1 MLTAEDLDRARRLV
15 NAHMP
20 PTPQYR
26 WPLVEDAAGSEVWVK
41 HENHTPTGA
50 FKLRGGIVYMAE
62 LRATRPEVRGVIS
75 ATRGNHGQSLARAG
89 TAQGLE
95 VTVCVPRT
103 NSPEKNALM
112 RAFGARLIEHGE
124 DFDAAR
130 AQARELA
137 ASESLHMAPS
147 YHPWLVRGVA
157 TYAAELFDEAG
168 ALDAVYVPIGM
179 GSGISGLIAV
189 RDLLGLPT
197 EIVGVVAEGAPAYK
211 LSFEAG
217 AVVPTSSARTF
228 ADGMAC
234 RDPDPEALAY
244 IRQGAARVLALADDE
259 IAEAVRLLY
268 RATHNLAEGAGAAAL
283 AGLMKERGRMA
294 NKRCGVILCGGNIDA
309 PAMADILA
317 GRTPAPF

>member
-1 MLTAEDLDRARRLV
+1 MLTPDDLDRARRLV
-15 NAHMP
+15 NADMP

-26 WPLVEDAAGSEVWVK
+26 WPLIEQAVGAEVWVK

-50 FKLRGGIVYMAE
+50 FKIRGGLVYMAE
-62 LRATRPEVRGVIS
+62 LRATRPQLSGVVS

-89 TAQGLE
+89 AAHGLA
-95 VTVCVPRT
+95 VTICVPHG
-103 NSPEKNALM
+103 NSPEKNEAM
-112 RAFGARLIEHGE
+112 RALGARLIENGA

-130 AQARELA
+130 AQARALA
-137 ASESLHMAPS
+137 EEEGLHMAPS
-147 YHPWLVRGVA
+147 WHPWLVRGVA
-157 TYAAELFDEAG
+157 TYAAELFDAVG

-189 RDLLGLPT
+189 RDLLGLAT

-217 AVVPTSSARTF
+217 EPVPTSTAQTF

-234 RDPDPEALAY
+234 RAPDPEALAY
-244 IRQGAARVLALADDE
+244 IRGGAARVLALGDDAIADA
-259 IAEAVRLLY
+259 IRLIY

-283 AGLMKERGRMA
+283 AGLMHERARMA
-294 NKRCGVILCGGNIDA
+294 GRRTGVVLCGGNIDA
-309 PAMADILA
+309 PVMAEVLA

>member
-1 MLTAEDLDRARRLV
+1 MLTSDDLDRAQRVV
-15 NAHMP
+15 NADMP

-26 WPLVEDAAGSEVWVK
+26 WPLIEQAVGAEVWVK

-50 FKLRGGIVYMAE
+50 FKIRGGLVYMAE
-62 LRATRPEVRGVIS
+62 LRATRPAVSGVVS

-89 TAQGLE
+89 AAHGVG
-95 VTVCVPRT
+95 VTICVPYG
-103 NSPEKNALM
+103 NSPEKNAAM
-112 RAFGARLIEHGE
+112 RALGARLIEDGA

-130 AQARELA
+130 ARATALA
-137 ASESLHMAPS
+137 TAEDLHLAPS

-157 TYAAELFDEAG
+157 TYAAELFDAAG

-189 RDLLGLPT
+189 RDLLGLAT

-217 AVVPTSSARTF
+217 AVVPSAAAHTF

-234 RDPDPEALAY
+234 RAPDPEALAY
-244 IRQGAARVLALADDE
+244 IRGGAARVLALDDDAIADA
-259 IAEAVRLLY
+259 IRLLY

-283 AGLMKERGRMA
+283 AGLMHERARLAG
-294 NKRCGVILCGGNIDA
+294 KRAGVVLCGGNIDA
-309 PAMADILA
+309 PVMAEVLA
-317 GRTPAPF
+317 GRTPAAF

>member
-1 MLTAEDLDRARRLV
+1 MLTAEELDRTRRLV

-26 WPLVEDAAGSEVWVK
+26 WPLVEAAAGCEVWVK

-50 FKLRGGIVYMAE
+50 FKIRGGLVYMAE
-62 LRATRPEVRGVIS
+62 LAATRPEVTGVVS

-89 TAQGLE
+89 AAHGIA
-95 VTVCVPRT
+95 VTICVPRT
-103 NSPEKNALM
+103 NSPEKNAAM
-112 RAFGARLIEHGE
+112 RALGARLIEHGD

-130 AQARELA
+130 AHARALA
-137 ASESLHMAPS
+137 EAEGLPMAPS

-157 TYAAELFDEAG
+157 TYAAELFDAAG

-217 AVVPTSSARTF
+217 AVVPTSEARTF

-234 RDPDPEALAY
+234 REPDPEALAY
-244 IRQGAARVLALADDE
+244 IRTGAARVLTLADDE
-259 IAEAVRLLY
+259 IAEAVRRLY

-283 AGLMKERGRMA
+283 AGLLKERERMA
-294 NKRCGVILCGGNIDA
+294 GKRAGVVLCGGNIDA
-309 PAMADILA
+309 PVMAEILA
-317 GRTPAPF
+317 GGTPAPF

>member
-1 MLTAEDLDRARRLV
+1 MITADDLDRARRLV

-20 PTPQYR
+20 ATPQYR
-26 WPLVEDAAGSEVWVK
+26 WPLVEEATGCEVWVK

-50 FKLRGGIVYMAE
+50 FKLRGGLVYMAE
-62 LRATRPEVRGVIS
+62 LRAARPELRGVIS

-89 TAQGLE
+89 AAHGLA

-103 NSPEKNALM
+103 NSPEKNAAM

-130 AQARELA
+130 AGAMALA
-137 ASESLHMAPS
+137 EAEGLHLAPS

-197 EIVGVVAEGAPAYK
+197 EIVGVVAAGAPAYK
-211 LSFEAG
+211 LSFESD
-217 AVVPTSSARTF
+217 AVVATSSARTF
-228 ADGMAC
+228 ADGMAG
-234 RDPDPEALAY
+234 REPNPEALAY
-244 IRQGAARVLALADDE
+244 IRRGAARVLALGDDE
-259 IAEAVRLLY
+259 IADAVRLLY

-283 AGLMKERGRMA
+283 AGLLKERGRMA
-294 NKRCGVILCGGNIDA
+294 DKRCGVILCGGNIDA
-309 PAMADILA
+309 PIMAEILA

>member
-1 MLTAEDLDRARRLV
+1 MLTADELDRARRLV
-15 NAHMP
+15 NADMP

-26 WPLVEDAAGSEVWVK
+26 WPLVEEATGCEVWVK

-50 FKLRGGIVYMAE
+50 FKLRGGLVYMAE
-62 LRATRPEVRGVIS
+62 LARTLPEVTGVVS

-89 TAQGLE
+89 RAHGIA
-95 VTVCVPRT
+95 VTICVPRT
-103 NSPEKNALM
+103 NSPEKNAAM
-112 RAFGARLIEHGE
+112 RALGARLIAEGE
-124 DFDAAR
+124 DFDTAR
-130 AQARELA
+130 AHAQRLA
-137 ASESLHMAPS
+137 DGEGLHMAPS

-157 TYAAELFDEAG
+157 TYAAELFDAAG

-189 RDLLGLPT
+189 RDLLGLST
-197 EIVGVVAEGAPAYK
+197 EIVGVAADGAPAYK

-217 AVVPTSSARTF
+217 AVVPTSEARTF

-234 RDPDPEALAY
+234 REPNPEALAY
-244 IRQGAARVLALADDE
+244 IRTGAARVISLAEDE
-259 IAEAVRLLY
+259 IADAVRLLY

-283 AGLMKERGRMA
+283 AGLVKERDRMA
-294 NKRCGVILCGGNIDA
+294 GRRTAVVLCGGNIDA
-309 PAMADILA
+309 PVLADILQ